1 MFKSHLEGRME
12 CLWKADGG
20 RKLAETEDRRR
31 VGGFKVRRGE
41 GARENDQM
49 AMRMNEKL
57 TKCGGASP
65 G

>member
-1 MFKSHLEGRME
+1 ME

-31 VGGFKVRRGE
+31 VGGFKVRRGG